1 MDPNL
6 QEAITAAMDKA
17 SNLKL
22 PQFWRN
28 DTALWF
34 AQVDRL
40 FESKNI
46 TDSKTKFNKVVSN
59 LDPETAQIVRDIIMD
74 EPEFLPYE
82 LLKLTLTD
90 RTSLSSH
97 QRVQK
102 FLQPESLGDR
112 KPSEM
117 LRQMRQLIG
126 DNTTEAIIKSVFL
139 SRLPENVRTI
149 LAAMPNRTTE
159 EIANI
164 ADNIYDI
171 SPMDKN
177 QNNYNHQLLSEIT
190 ALREE
195 VKELKQT
202 QRSKFHTTQAET
214 NEQKSEGICWYHQ
227 TFKNKA
233 TKCNPP
239 CNYKNPLNE

>member
-1 MDPNL
+1 
-6 QEAITAAMDKA
+6 
-17 SNLKL
+17 
-22 PQFWRN
+22 
-28 DTALWF
+28 
-34 AQVDRL
+34 
-40 FESKNI
+40 
-46 TDSKTKFNKVVSN
+46 
-59 LDPETAQIVRDIIMD
+59 
-74 EPEFLPYE
+74 
-82 LLKLTLTD
+82 
-90 RTSLSSH
+90 
-97 QRVQK
+97 
-102 FLQPESLGDR
+102 
-112 KPSEM
+112 M

-195 VKELKQT
+195 VKELKHKQKQT
-202 QRSKFHTTQAET
+202 NKNRKEFVGIIKHSKTRQQSVIHRV
-214 NEQKSEGICWYHQ
+214 IIRI
-227 TFKNKA
+227 
-233 TKCNPP
+233 
-239 CNYKNPLNE
+239 L